1 MTPAHD
7 HTDFV
12 LSQRHSLPRL
22 TVIAGDGT
30 MTESCGQWLEV
41 LCYLF
46 VYMCEFVVWCWCG
59 LVCLWVSL
67 FFFFVKGVK
76 RFDARQL
83 VVDALV
89 EKRLFRGRKA
99 HAMSLP
105 VCRYS
110 SACTLNV

>member
-30 MTESCGQWLEV
+30 MTGSCGQWLEV

-46 VYMCEFVVWCWCG
+46 VYVYEFV
-59 LVCLWVSL
+59 VCLWVSL